1 MSAARLFGCGVAVG
15 LSLLPAACGYRAVNA
30 PGAAGRVHVKL
41 VRSLLPDAVASDEV
55 VVGLREEL
63 ARHGRLESGDE
74 YPRVEVEVLAAT
86 ESTEGIGAGAN
97 GPMGRATTVAVVAR
111 GWLQEE
117 AGATPERD
125 TGDIRSEEVIA
136 ADETPTTP
144 RAPDPRSSVFH
155 FADAVRAAGRKLGQS
170 IARRVMG
177 LPAPSYE

>member
-1 MSAARLFGCGVAVG
+1 MRVLACGAAVG
-15 LSLLPAACGYRAVNA
+15 LSLLPAACGYHAVNA
-30 PGAAGRVHVKL
+30 PGVAGHLHVKL

-55 VVGLREEL
+55 VVGVREEL
-63 ARHGRLESGDE
+63 ARRGRLEGGDE
-74 YPRVEVEVLAAT
+74 YPRVEVEVLSAT

-111 GWLQEE
+111 GWLQAE
-117 AGATPERD
+117 AGGAPEHD

-136 ADETPTTP
+136 TDETPTTP
-144 RAPDPRSSVFH
+144 RALDPRSSVFH
-155 FADAVRAAGRKLGQS
+155 YADAMRAAGRKLGQS